1 MSQKA
6 AIRRRKQANNNY
18 MHMAPQDRP
27 HYKRR
32 SAAVASARLL
42 RLVQREKERNQ
53 RKGMKK

>member
-1 MSQKA
+1 MSQTQ
-6 AIRRRKQANNNY
+6 AIRRRKQALKNY

-32 SAAVASARLL
+32 SVATATARLQ
-42 RLVQREKERNQ
+42 RLIQREKERNQ

>member
-6 AIRRRKQANNNY
+6 AIRRRKQALNNY

-32 SAAVASARLL
+32 SVAVATARLQNVI
-42 RLVQREKERNQ
+42 RREKERNA